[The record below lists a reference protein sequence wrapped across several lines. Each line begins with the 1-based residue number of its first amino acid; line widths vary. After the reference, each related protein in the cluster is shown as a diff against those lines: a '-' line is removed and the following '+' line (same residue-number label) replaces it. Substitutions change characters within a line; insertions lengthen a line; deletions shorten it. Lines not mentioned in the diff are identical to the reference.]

1 MEYRMMEQD
10 TPIEHV
16 VEYLVASL
24 AKLSKGL
31 GIGMDSAYEYTRK
44 YGGLAYLMEGYEIEH
59 QFSLE
64 DAAEHMLEVCQRNGG
79 EIDATLPRF

>member
-1 MEYRMMEQD
+1 MGSGGSRAGKVLLAM
-10 TPIEHV
+10 
-16 VEYLVASL
+16 L